1 MTLRHSTAFRLALVG
16 VAAPAALLLGAGPAL
31 AATDVAVTNT
41 ETVQAH
47 LDASGHV
54 KDKRIYEQLALTGQ
68 GSVQIANPV
77 STDGLRN
84 LDGFSGFD
92 VKDGNLVTTVDVNGE
107 KRLRTVSNFTKQLP
121 LTVEITYALDGK
133 QVKPGDVVGKSGIL
147 EVHYKVTNVTGKNGS
162 VTFDDGTGS
171 QVTKDEQVVI
181 PMVGSL
187 STTLPSTFT
196 DVQSDQANMA
206 GDGRGGT
213 KLSFTMTLF
222 PPIGSD
228 TAEFGYK
235 ARIRDGVVPAASISA
250 LPVNPLQSPSFKGGA
265 ESYKGGAD
273 TGAQLT
279 DGAIQIDDNLL
290 KLRDGAGSLLAGLL
304 KLKDGAHQLN
314 AGLAGQAA
322 PGAAKLAD
330 GAGRLKGGT
339 GQIFKGA
346 GDAKSGAGVLAAGA
360 RKLSAGSSDL
370 AAGTNDLAAGS
381 ADLANGAADL
391 SDGLGLIVQGIDSL
405 PKDIQSDP
413 EFQQLKG
420 GLTLMQARIGD
431 VDDVPNADPTKTTL
445 LGGLNGVRYALRSP
459 LGSAMC
465 DQVGATATRADDC
478 GVGDAAEIIGGK
490 LADAAKAGGSIDT
503 LLGAANGAY
512 DTIYALVANPAAC
525 PQRPGF
531 GSTDPADQLRLPP
544 ATAFG
549 SPVAGCKAAAVAAY
563 GYGASKTDF
572 PALFPDGGLKAQS
585 QEAADK
591 LGQVQQGVGALTDKS
606 STTILGGLTLLK
618 LGASNPDCLKAK
630 PIDPTKCG
638 IKEAAA
644 LVSGG
649 IDQLVEAISA
659 QLGDVVKQAYLGA
672 GQVADGAGQ
681 VADGAA
687 QVAAGAGQVAGGAK
701 QVAGG
706 AGQLDDGLGRLT
718 SGAGQLDSG
727 AGQLADG
734 ANQLQTGLQDA
745 ATGSGQLA
753 DGLDQAAA
761 GAPKI
766 KDGAQQLSDQG
777 TKVLIGKGKDTAQ
790 QFGEKYALIKAGAD
804 RAQTEPMAYGAPQ
817 GATGQTDYTLEIA
830 GEDGEGGR
838 NWARGLGALAVFA
851 IGGGAAAA
859 VRQRLV

>member
-16 VAAPAALLLGAGPAL
+16 AAAPAALLLGAGPAL
-31 AATDVAVTNT
+31 AATDVTVSNT
-41 ETVQAH
+41 ETIQAH
-47 LDASGHV
+47 LDASGKV
-54 KDKRIYEQLALTGQ
+54 KDKRVYEQLAFTGQ
-68 GSVQIANPV
+68 GKVDVANPV

-84 LDGFSGFD
+84 LDGFGGFD
-92 VKDGNLVTTVDVNGE
+92 VKDGKLITSVNVSGE
-107 KRLRTVSNFTKQLP
+107 KRLRTVSNFTKDLP
-121 LTVEITYALDGK
+121 LKVEITYTLDGK
-133 QVKPGDVVGKSGIL
+133 QVQPGDVVGKSGIL
-147 EVHYKVTNVTGKNGS
+147 EVHYKVTNVTGKSGS
-162 VTFDDGTGS
+162 VSFNDGTGTEM
-171 QVTKDEQVVI
+171 TKDEQIVI

-235 ARIRDGVVPAASISA
+235 AKISDGVVPAASISA
-250 LPVNPLQSPSFKGGA
+250 LPVNPLESPSFKGGA
-265 ESYKGGAD
+265 DSYKGGAD

-290 KLRDGAGSLLAGLL
+290 KLRDGASTLLAGLL
-304 KLKDGAHQLN
+304 KLKDGANQLN
-314 AGLAGQAA
+314 DGLAGQAA

-330 GAGRLKGGT
+330 GAGQLKAGT
-339 GQIFKGA
+339 GQLYKGA
-346 GDAKSGAGVLAAGA
+346 SDAKAGVGVLAAGA

-370 AAGTNDLAAGS
+370 AVGTNDLANGS

-391 SDGLGLIVQGIDSL
+391 SDGLGLIVKGIDNL

-413 EFQQLKG
+413 DFQALKG
-420 GLTLMQARIGD
+420 ALTTMQTKIGSSN
-431 VDDVPNADPTKTTL
+431 DVPNADPTKTTL
-445 LGGLNGVRYALRSP
+445 LGGINGVRYGLRSP
-459 LGSAMC
+459 AGVASC
-465 DQVGATATRADDC
+465 DQDGSTATTSDDC
-478 GVGDAAEIIGGK
+478 GVGDAVEIVGK
-490 LADAAKAGGSIDT
+490 ALADASASGGSIEGWINDAIDAYKDPALTCPQAPVGVPIPPVIPPTSLPGALTTCVDLANVVYGLGLPAGVLSASDPGGLLAQSSAGANALAKAKAGVGS
-503 LLGAANGAY
+503 
-512 DTIYALVANPAAC
+512 
-525 PQRPGF
+525 
-531 GSTDPADQLRLPP
+531 
-544 ATAFG
+544 
-549 SPVAGCKAAAVAAY
+549 
-563 GYGASKTDF
+563 
-572 PALFPDGGLKAQS
+572 
-585 QEAADK
+585 
-591 LGQVQQGVGALTDKS
+591 LTDMS
-606 STTILGGLTLLK
+606 SATILGGLGLIK
-618 LGASNPDCLKAK
+618 VGVSNPACSLT
-630 PIDPTKCG
+630 DPQNAVNPCG
-638 IKEAAA
+638 LKEAAG

-649 IDQLVEAISA
+649 IDQLVEAIST
-659 QLGDVVKQAYLGA
+659 QLGDAVYQAYQGA

-681 VADGAA
+681 VADGAD

-706 AGQLDDGLGRLT
+706 AGQLDDGLGQLK
-718 SGAGQLDSG
+718 SGAGQVNDG

-734 ANQLQTGLQDA
+734 ANQLQSGLQDA

-790 QFGEKYALIKAGAD
+790 AFGEKYALIKAGAD
-804 RAQTEPMAYGAPQ
+804 RAQAESMAYGAPE
-817 GATGQTDYTLEIA
+817 GATGQTAYTLEIA

-838 NWARGLGALAVFA
+838 NWGRGLGALAVFA